1 MIVLPIFCPQRQSKD
16 ALGAFPLYRPNSTE
30 DNSHRIARTAISS
43 VFLVSDYTR
52 QNREKA
58 RRVNEMDVELQGES
72 SREL

>member
-1 MIVLPIFCPQRQSKD
+1 M
-16 ALGAFPLYRPNSTE
+16 
-30 DNSHRIARTAISS
+30 
-43 VFLVSDYTR
+43 FLVSDYTR